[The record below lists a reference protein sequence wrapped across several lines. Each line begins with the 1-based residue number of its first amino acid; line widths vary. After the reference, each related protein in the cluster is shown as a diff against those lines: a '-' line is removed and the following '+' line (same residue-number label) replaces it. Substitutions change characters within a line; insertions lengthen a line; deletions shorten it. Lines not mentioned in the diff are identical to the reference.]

1 MNEESPDSWS
11 QAFSL
16 LRNLEWRVKRRM
28 EAVVSGEYR
37 SAFRG
42 RGMEFDQVVPY
53 EFGDDVRDIDWNVT
67 AKLGQPY
74 RKKYVEERE
83 MNLVVLFEDTS
94 DLDFGS
100 GSKTKRQALLEMA
113 CIFML
118 LGAANRDRVWLAHAS
133 AAGVHFSKE
142 VRGRGKVIQMA
153 HELLQRPAAGVLS
166 DTGSK
171 IDWRHFS
178 TVVPR
183 HSVVVWL
190 GNFMPAV
197 APAHWG
203 YLNQRLEWIGC
214 RVDDSWDRE
223 LPEINGLPVYDP
235 NSEELV
241 LIDGTSRSQREA
253 HAEWVQAREDYFLQ
267 LFPKNRSRL
276 TFLNQEE
283 PLDAVIRLMQR
294 RMGGRS

>member
-1 MNEESPDSWS
+1 MSEENPDSWS

-133 AAGVHFSKE
+133 SQGVHFSKE

-153 HELLQRPAAGVLS
+153 HELLQRPSAGVLS

-171 IDWRHFS
+171 IDWRYFS
-178 TVVPR
+178 SVIPR

-190 GNFMPAV
+190 GNFMPTM
-197 APAHWG
+197 APSHWG

-214 RVDDSWDRE
+214 RVDDLWDRE
-223 LPEINGLPVYDP
+223 LPTINGLPVYDP

-241 LIDGTSRSQREA
+241 LIDGNSRSQREA
-253 HAEWVQAREDYFLQ
+253 HAEWVKSREDYFVS

-276 TFLNQEE
+276 TFSNQEE
-283 PLDAVIRLMQR
+283 PLDAVIRLMRR
-294 RMGGRS
+294 RMEGRS

>member
-1 MNEESPDSWS
+1 
-11 QAFSL
+11 
-16 LRNLEWRVKRRM
+16 M

-133 AAGVHFSKE
+133 AQGVHFSKE

-171 IDWRHFS
+171 IDWRYFS
-178 TVVPR
+178 SVIPR

-190 GNFMPAV
+190 GNFMPSM
-197 APAHWG
+197 APSHWG

-214 RVDDSWDRE
+214 RVDDLWDRE
-223 LPEINGLPVYDP
+223 LPAMNGLPVYDP

-241 LIDGTSRSQREA
+241 LIDGNSRAQREA
-253 HAEWVQAREDYFLQ
+253 HAEWVKSREEYFET
-267 LFPKNRSRL
+267 LFPKVRSRL
-276 TFLNQEE
+276 TFSNQEE
-283 PLDAVIRLMQR
+283 PLDAAIRFMRR
-294 RMGGRS
+294 RMEGRS

>member
-1 MNEESPDSWS
+1 MSEESVDSWS

-83 MNLVVLFEDTS
+83 MNLVVLFEDTP

-118 LGAANRDRVWLAHAS
+118 LGAANRDRVWLAHATS
-133 AAGVHFSKE
+133 QGVHFSKE
-142 VRGRGKVIQMA
+142 VRGRGKIIQMA
-153 HELLQRPAAGVLS
+153 HELLQRPSAGILAETTSEV
-166 DTGSK
+166 
-171 IDWRHFS
+171 DWRYFS
-178 TVVPR
+178 TVIPR

-190 GNFMPAV
+190 GNFIPS
-197 APAHWG
+197 PPPSHWG

-223 LPEINGLPVYDP
+223 LPRMDGIPVYDP
-235 NSEELV
+235 TAEELV
-241 LIDGTSRSQREA
+241 LIDGNSSSQRKA
-253 HAEWVQAREDYFLQ
+253 HAEWVREREAHFEA
-267 LFPKNRSRL
+267 LFPKSRSRL
-276 TFLNQEE
+276 AFLNQEE
-283 PLDAVIRLMQR
+283 PLDAVIKLMRR
-294 RMGGRS
+294 RMEGRG

>member
-1 MNEESPDSWS
+1 MNEENPDSWS

-133 AAGVHFSKE
+133 AGGVHFSKE

-153 HELLQRPAAGVLS
+153 HELLQRPAAGILS
-166 DTGSK
+166 DRGSK
-171 IDWRHFS
+171 IDWRYFS
-178 TVVPR
+178 SVIPR

-190 GNFMPAV
+190 GNFIPAE
-197 APAHWG
+197 APSHWN

-214 RVDDSWDRE
+214 RVDDLWDRE
-223 LPEINGLPVYDP
+223 LPTMNGLPVYDP

-241 LIDGTSRSQREA
+241 IIDGNSRSQREA
-253 HAEWVQAREDYFLQ
+253 HAQWVRDREDYFQ
-267 LFPKNRSRL
+267 KLFPKNRSRL

-283 PLDAVIRLMQR
+283 PLEAVIRLMRR
-294 RMGGRS
+294 RMEGRA

>member
-100 GSKTKRQALLEMA
+100 GS
-113 CIFML
+113 
-118 LGAANRDRVWLAHAS
+118 
-133 AAGVHFSKE
+133 
-142 VRGRGKVIQMA
+142 
-153 HELLQRPAAGVLS
+153 
-166 DTGSK
+166 
-171 IDWRHFS
+171 
-178 TVVPR
+178 
-183 HSVVVWL
+183 
-190 GNFMPAV
+190 
-197 APAHWG
+197 
-203 YLNQRLEWIGC
+203 
-214 RVDDSWDRE
+214 
-223 LPEINGLPVYDP
+223 
-235 NSEELV
+235 
-241 LIDGTSRSQREA
+241 
-253 HAEWVQAREDYFLQ
+253 
-267 LFPKNRSRL
+267 
-276 TFLNQEE
+276 
-283 PLDAVIRLMQR
+283 
-294 RMGGRS
+294 